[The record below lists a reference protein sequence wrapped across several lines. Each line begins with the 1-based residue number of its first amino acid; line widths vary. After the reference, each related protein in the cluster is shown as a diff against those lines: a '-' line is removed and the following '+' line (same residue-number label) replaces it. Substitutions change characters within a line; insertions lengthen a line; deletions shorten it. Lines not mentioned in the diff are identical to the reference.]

1 MIVFRFLERRRLRK
15 LIKTSNQKLLEEG
28 LIAMSYL
35 HTGIVTE
42 LRLNGRVLMLFGFG
56 KKSRAAIISVTNLI
70 CLFKNLNVIDLTKLK
85 EIAFESAL
93 NKFKKKIK
101 KKEGIKKMSKKIRE
115 QGIVLSK
122 VIKPATERFII
133 NEKVIEAK
141 PERPTILVACG
152 EFDGDNGI
160 QDLVLVPYVVTR
172 EEYDRY
178 KFMDEVTAAYEYSG
192 DNKAKPVELTLS

>member
-1 MIVFRFLERRRLRK
+1 MIKLIVFRFLERRRLRK

-85 EIAFESAL
+85 EIAFERAL
-93 NKFKKKIK
+93 NKF
-101 KKEGIKKMSKKIRE
+101 
-115 QGIVLSK
+115 
-122 VIKPATERFII
+122 
-133 NEKVIEAK
+133 
-141 PERPTILVACG
+141 
-152 EFDGDNGI
+152 
-160 QDLVLVPYVVTR
+160 
-172 EEYDRY
+172 
-178 KFMDEVTAAYEYSG
+178 
-192 DNKAKPVELTLS
+192 